1 MSLIS
6 LNNIHKSFGSK
17 IVLDGINIEINKGD
31 SLVIVGGSG
40 TGKSVLIKIMIGL
53 INPDIGEVIL
63 DNIVLSQMTEEERC
77 KTMLRYGYL
86 FQSGAL
92 FDSLNIFENIIFAIK
107 RHSNNLLQSEL
118 EELAK
123 FKLNQVGL
131 DMNILNLYPSDL
143 SGGMQKRV
151 ALARSICHNPDII
164 FFDEPTTG
172 LDPIMSNTI
181 NNLMYKVKE
190 ELRATTI
197 TVTHDMNCV
206 RSIANKIIM
215 LDNGKILWSCNSLK
229 DMQDSEIEYVKKFSS
244 YNIF

>member
-1 MSLIS
+1 
-6 LNNIHKSFGSK
+6 
-17 IVLDGINIEINKGD
+17 
-31 SLVIVGGSG
+31 
-40 TGKSVLIKIMIGL
+40 
-53 INPDIGEVIL
+53 
-63 DNIVLSQMTEEERC
+63 MTEEERC